1 MHLYYIFL
9 VIIFIKLC
17 RISGSLNLVLNIN
30 EIPLVLLLIANFNY
44 LLKDI
49 FKIGSLTGV
58 VFS

>member
-30 EIPLVLLLIANFNY
+30 EIPLVLLLIANFKY
-44 LLKDI
+44 LKDI
-49 FKIGSLTGV
+49 YKIGSLTGV